1 MNNIQN
7 LILDSHDLT
16 NVKLEK
22 LLSAACPKNI
32 DFADIYFQY
41 INSES
46 WVLEDGI
53 VKSGSSNIDSG
64 VGIRSVSGD
73 KSGFAYSNDF
83 NFDNL
88 ITAANMSKC
97 IVQHGQSRTIKI
109 GEEKKIKRL
118 YESVSPLDYGKDET
132 KVLFLKNIDKYIR
145 DKDSRVDQVIV
156 NLVGVYDSV
165 LVLNTDGVNVFD
177 DRPLVRFSVMVI
189 LKVGERR
196 ESGSAGGGG
205 RYSYDQVI
213 DSKFGYN
220 FADEAL
226 RQASV
231 NLKAIDAKAGA
242 MTVVLGPGWPGVLL
256 HEAIGHGLEG
266 DFNRKKTSAFS
277 DLIGEKVASD
287 QCTIVDDGT
296 ISKRRGSLSVDD
308 EGCETK
314 CNTLIENGILKGY
327 MQDKMNSKLMKTSPT
342 GNGRRE
348 SYSCLPMP
356 RMTNTFML
364 PGNYESN
371 EIIESVQD
379 GIYAVNFSGGQV
391 DITNGQFVFTASE
404 AYLIEKGKI
413 TSPIKGMT
421 LIGNGPEVLKKVS
434 MVGNDL
440 KLDDGVGTCGKE
452 GQSVPVGV
460 GQPTLK
466 IDEITVGGT
475 QV

>member
-1 MNNIQN
+1 MNYIKDHIINN
-7 LILDSHDLT
+7 YDLSDH
-16 NVKLEK
+16 KLEK
-22 LLSAACPKNI
+22 VLSAACPANI
-32 DFADIYFQY
+32 DFADLYFQHT
-41 INSES
+41 SAES
-46 WVLEDGI
+46 WQLEDGI
-53 VKSGSSNIDSG
+53 VKNGSSSIDSG

-73 KSGFAYSNDF
+73 KTGFSYSN
-83 NFDNL
+83 NFQYENL
-88 ITAANMSKC
+88 VSAANTSKC
-97 IVQHGQSRTIKI
+97 IVKSGQDKIIKI
-109 GEEKKIKRL
+109 GEEKTIKKL
-118 YESVSPLDYGKDET
+118 YDPISPLSYKQDDI
-132 KVLFLKNIDKYIR
+132 KVQFLKDIDKYIR
-145 DKDSRVDQVIV
+145 DKDARVEQVIV
-156 NLVGVYDSV
+156 SLAGVYDSI
-165 LVLNTDGVNVFD
+165 LIINTDDIKAYD

-189 LKVGERR
+189 LKVGDRR
-196 ESGSAGGGG
+196 ERGSASGGG
-205 RYSYDQVI
+205 RYSYDEI
-213 DSKFGYN
+213 IGKKFGFE

-226 RQASV
+226 RQANV
-231 NLKAIDAKAGA
+231 NLEAVEGKAGA

-277 DLIGEKVASD
+277 DLIGKPVAST

-308 EGCETK
+308 EGCETQ
-314 CNTLIENGILKGY
+314 CNTLIEDGILKGY
-327 MQDKMNSKLMKTSPT
+327 MQDKINSKLMNVNPT

-348 SYSCLPMP
+348 SYACLPMP

-364 PGNYESN
+364 PGEYDPR
-371 EIIESVQD
+371 EIIESVDD

-404 AYLIEKGKI
+404 AYAIKKGKI
-413 TSPIKGMT
+413 QESIKGMT

-440 KLDDGVGTCGKE
+440 KLDDGVGTCGKD

>member
-97 IVQHGQSRTIKI
+97 IVEHGQSRTVKI

-165 LVLNTDGVNVFD
+165 FVLNTDGVNVFD

>member
-165 LVLNTDGVNVFD
+165 FVLNTDGVNVFD

>member
-97 IVQHGQSRTIKI
+97 IVEHGQSRTIKI

-165 LVLNTDGVNVFD
+165 FVLNTDGINVFD

>member
-46 WVLEDGI
+46 WVLDDGI

-97 IVQHGQSRTIKI
+97 IVEHGQSRTIKI

-165 LVLNTDGVNVFD
+165 FVLNTDGVNVFD

-213 DSKFGYN
+213 DSTFGYN

>member
-97 IVQHGQSRTIKI
+97 IVEHGQSKTIKI

>member
-97 IVQHGQSRTIKI
+97 IVEHGQSRTIKI

-165 LVLNTDGVNVFD
+165 FVLNTDGVNVFD

-277 DLIGEKVASD
+277 DLIGEKVASN

-364 PGNYESN
+364 PGNYESH

>member
-1 MNNIQN
+1 MNNIQS
-7 LILDSHDLT
+7 LILDKHDLT
-16 NVKLEK
+16 DIKLEK
-22 LLSAACPKNI
+22 LLSMACPRNI

-46 WVLEDGI
+46 WQLEDGI

-64 VGIRSVSGD
+64 VGIRSVSHD

-83 NFDNL
+83 DFNNL

-97 IVQHGQSRTIKI
+97 IVDHGQNTKIKI
-109 GEEKKIKRL
+109 GNEKKIKRL
-118 YESVSPLDYGKDET
+118 YDSTSPLNYGKDET
-132 KVLFLKNIDKYIR
+132 KVMFLKNIDKYIR
-145 DKDSRVDQVIV
+145 DKDPRVDQVIV
-156 NLVGVYDSV
+156 SIAGVYDSIFI
-165 LVLNTDGVNVFD
+165 LNTDGVKVFD

-205 RYSYDQVI
+205 RYSYDQII
-213 DSKFGYN
+213 DTKLGYN

-226 RQASV
+226 RQANV
-231 NLKAIDAKAGA
+231 NLEAIDAKAGA

-277 DLIGEKVASD
+277 DLIGEKVASN

-308 EGCETK
+308 EGCETR
-314 CNTLIENGILKGY
+314 CNTLIENGVLKGY
-327 MQDKMNSKLMKTSPT
+327 MQDKINAKLMKTAPT

-364 PGNYESN
+364 PGNYDSK
-371 EIIESVQD
+371 EIIQSVQN

-440 KLDDGVGTCGKE
+440 KLDDGVGTCGKD

>member
-32 DFADIYFQY
+32 DFADIYIQY

-97 IVQHGQSRTIKI
+97 IVEHGQSKTIKI

-165 LVLNTDGVNVFD
+165 FVLNTDGVNIFD

-327 MQDKMNSKLMKTSPT
+327 MQDKMNSRLMKTSPT

>member
-1 MNNIQN
+1 MNYIQN
-7 LILDSHDLT
+7 LILDNHDLT
-16 NVKLEK
+16 NEKLENI
-22 LLSAACPKNI
+22 LSAASPKNI
-32 DFADIYFQY
+32 DFADLYFQY
-41 INSES
+41 TNSEG
-46 WVLEDGI
+46 WQLEDGI

-64 VGIRSVSGD
+64 VGIRSVAGD
-73 KSGFAYSNDF
+73 KSGFAYSNNF
-83 NFDNL
+83 NYENL
-88 ITAANMSKC
+88 ISAAKTSKC
-97 IVQHGQSRTIKI
+97 IVKSGQSREIQLGNSQNIRK
-109 GEEKKIKRL
+109 L
-118 YESVSPLDYGKDET
+118 YNSVSPLDFKTDDI
-132 KVLFLKNIDKYIR
+132 KVKFLKDIDKYVR
-145 DKDSRVDQVIV
+145 DKDDRVEQVIV
-156 NLVGVYDSV
+156 SLAGTYDSI
-165 LVLNTDGVNVFD
+165 LILNTDGIKAFD
-177 DRPLVRFSVMVI
+177 DRPLVRFSIMVI
-189 LKVGERR
+189 LKVGDRR
-196 ESGSAGGGG
+196 ERGSSGGGG
-205 RYSYDQVI
+205 RYSYDEII
-213 DSKFGYN
+213 DTKFAYE
-220 FADEAL
+220 FADEAI
-226 RQASV
+226 RQAAV
-231 NLKAIDAKAGA
+231 NLQAEDGKAGS

-277 DLIGEKVASD
+277 DLIGKQVASS

-327 MQDKMNSKLMKTSPT
+327 MQDKINAKLMNVSPT

-364 PGNYESN
+364 PGEFNPN
-371 EIIESVQD
+371 EIIESVKD

-404 AYLIEKGKI
+404 AYLIENGKV
-413 TSPIKGMT
+413 TKPIKGMT

-440 KLDDGVGTCGKE
+440 KLDDGVGTCGKD

>member
-1 MNNIQN
+1 
-7 LILDSHDLT
+7 LT

-97 IVQHGQSRTIKI
+97 IVEHGQSKTIKI

-165 LVLNTDGVNVFD
+165 FVLNTDGVNIFD

-327 MQDKMNSKLMKTSPT
+327 MQDKMNSRLMKTSPT

>member
-97 IVQHGQSRTIKI
+97 IVEHGQSRTIKI

-165 LVLNTDGVNVFD
+165 FVLNTDGVNVFD

>member
-1 MNNIQN
+1 MNNIQS
-7 LILDSHDLT
+7 LILDKHDLT
-16 NVKLEK
+16 DIKLEK
-22 LLSAACPKNI
+22 LLSMACPRNI

-46 WVLEDGI
+46 WQLEDGI

-64 VGIRSVSGD
+64 VGIRSVSHD

-83 NFDNL
+83 DFNNL

-97 IVQHGQSRTIKI
+97 IVDHGQNTKIKI
-109 GEEKKIKRL
+109 GNEKKIKRL
-118 YESVSPLDYGKDET
+118 YDSTSPLSYGKDET
-132 KVLFLKNIDKYIR
+132 KVMFLKNIDKYIR
-145 DKDSRVDQVIV
+145 DKDPRVDQVIV
-156 NLVGVYDSV
+156 SIAGVYDSIFI
-165 LVLNTDGVNVFD
+165 LNTDGVKVFD

-205 RYSYDQVI
+205 RYSYDQII
-213 DSKFGYN
+213 DTKLGYN

-226 RQASV
+226 RQANV
-231 NLKAIDAKAGA
+231 NLEAIDAKAGA

-256 HEAIGHGLEG
+256 HAAIGHGLEG

-277 DLIGEKVASD
+277 DLIGEKVASN

-314 CNTLIENGILKGY
+314 CNTLIENGVLKGY
-327 MQDKMNSKLMKTSPT
+327 MQDKINAKLMKTAPT

-364 PGNYESN
+364 PGNYDSK
-371 EIIESVQD
+371 EIIQSVQN

-440 KLDDGVGTCGKE
+440 KLDDGVGTCGKD

>member
-1 MNNIQN
+1 
-7 LILDSHDLT
+7 
-16 NVKLEK
+16 
-22 LLSAACPKNI
+22 
-32 DFADIYFQY
+32 
-41 INSES
+41 
-46 WVLEDGI
+46 
-53 VKSGSSNIDSG
+53 
-64 VGIRSVSGD
+64 
-73 KSGFAYSNDF
+73 
-83 NFDNL
+83 
-88 ITAANMSKC
+88 MSKC
-97 IVQHGQSRTIKI
+97 IVEHGQSRTIKI

-165 LVLNTDGVNVFD
+165 FVLNTDGVNVFD

-277 DLIGEKVASD
+277 DLIGEKVASN

>member
-97 IVQHGQSRTIKI
+97 IVEHGQSRTIKI

-165 LVLNTDGVNVFD
+165 FVLNTDGVNVFD

-327 MQDKMNSKLMKTSPT
+327 MQDKMNSKLMKTCPT

>member
-16 NVKLEK
+16 NAKLEK
-22 LLSAACPKNI
+22 LLSVACPKNI

-97 IVQHGQSRTIKI
+97 IVEHGQSRTIKI

-165 LVLNTDGVNVFD
+165 FVLNTDGVNVFD

>member
-1 MNNIQN
+1 MNYIKDHIINN
-7 LILDSHDLT
+7 YDLSDH
-16 NVKLEK
+16 KLAK
-22 LLSAACPKNI
+22 VLSAACPANI
-32 DFADIYFQY
+32 DFADLYFQHT
-41 INSES
+41 SAES
-46 WVLEDGI
+46 WQLEDGI
-53 VKSGSSNIDSG
+53 VKNGSSSIDSG

-73 KSGFAYSNDF
+73 KTGFSYSN
-83 NFDNL
+83 NFQYENL
-88 ITAANMSKC
+88 VSAANTSKC
-97 IVQHGQSRTIKI
+97 IVKSGQDKIIKI
-109 GEEKKIKRL
+109 GEEKTIKKL
-118 YESVSPLDYGKDET
+118 YDPISPLSYKQDDV
-132 KVLFLKNIDKYIR
+132 KVQFLKDIDKYIR
-145 DKDSRVDQVIV
+145 DKDARVEQVIV
-156 NLVGVYDSV
+156 SLAGVYDSI
-165 LVLNTDGVNVFD
+165 LIINTDDIKAYD

-189 LKVGERR
+189 LKVGDRR
-196 ESGSAGGGG
+196 ERGSAGGGG
-205 RYSYDQVI
+205 RYSDDEI
-213 DSKFGYN
+213 IGKKFGFE

-226 RQASV
+226 RQANV
-231 NLKAIDAKAGA
+231 NLEAVEGKAGA

-277 DLIGEKVASD
+277 DLIGKPVAST

-308 EGCETK
+308 EGCETQY
-314 CNTLIENGILKGY
+314 NTLIEDGILKGY
-327 MQDKMNSKLMKTSPT
+327 MQDKINSKLMNVNPT

-348 SYSCLPMP
+348 SYACLPMP

-364 PGNYESN
+364 PGEYDPR
-371 EIIESVQD
+371 EIIESVDD

-404 AYLIEKGKI
+404 AYAIKKGKI
-413 TSPIKGMT
+413 QESIKGMT

-440 KLDDGVGTCGKE
+440 KLDDGVGTCGKD

-460 GQPTLK
+460 GQPTVK

>member
-1 MNNIQN
+1 MNFIKDH
-7 LILDSHDLT
+7 IISSYDLSDG
-16 NVKLEK
+16 KLENV
-22 LLSAACPKNI
+22 LSAACPTNI
-32 DFADIYFQY
+32 DFADLYFQY
-41 INSES
+41 TNSES
-46 WVLEDGI
+46 WQLEDGI
-53 VKSGSSNIDSG
+53 VKNGSSNIDSG

-73 KSGFAYSNDF
+73 KTGFSYSN
-83 NFDNL
+83 NFQYENL
-88 ITAANMSKC
+88 LSAANTSKC
-97 IVQHGQSRTIKI
+97 IVNSGQDKEIKI
-109 GEEKKIKRL
+109 GTEKEIRRL
-118 YESVSPLDYGKDET
+118 YEPISPLSYKEDNA
-132 KVLFLKNIDKYIR
+132 KVEFLKDIDKYVR
-145 DKDSRVDQVIV
+145 SKDNRVDQVIV
-156 NLVGVYDSV
+156 SLAGVYDSI
-165 LVLNTDGVNVFD
+165 LILNTDGIKAFD

-189 LKVGERR
+189 LKVGDRR
-196 ESGSAGGGG
+196 ERGSAGGGG
-205 RYSYDQVI
+205 RYTYAEI
-213 DSKFGYN
+213 IGKKFGYE

-226 RQASV
+226 RQAAV
-231 NLKAIDAKAGA
+231 NLEAVDGKAGA

-277 DLIGEKVASD
+277 DLIGKQVASN

-296 ISKRRGSLSVDD
+296 ISKRRGSLSIDD

-327 MQDKMNSKLMKTSPT
+327 MQDKINSKLMNVDPT

-348 SYSCLPMP
+348 SYACLPMP

-364 PGNYESN
+364 PGEYNPK

-404 AYLIEKGKI
+404 AYTIKKGKI
-413 TSPIKGMT
+413 QEPIKGMT

-440 KLDDGVGTCGKE
+440 KLDDGVGTCGKD

>member
-97 IVQHGQSRTIKI
+97 IVEHGQSRTIKI

-165 LVLNTDGVNVFD
+165 FVLNTDGVNVFD

-189 LKVGERR
+189 LKVG
-196 ESGSAGGGG
+196 
-205 RYSYDQVI
+205 
-213 DSKFGYN
+213 
-220 FADEAL
+220 
-226 RQASV
+226 
-231 NLKAIDAKAGA
+231 
-242 MTVVLGPGWPGVLL
+242 
-256 HEAIGHGLEG
+256 
-266 DFNRKKTSAFS
+266 
-277 DLIGEKVASD
+277 
-287 QCTIVDDGT
+287 C
-296 ISKRRGSLSVDD
+296 
-308 EGCETK
+308 
-314 CNTLIENGILKGY
+314 
-327 MQDKMNSKLMKTSPT
+327 
-342 GNGRRE
+342 
-348 SYSCLPMP
+348 
-356 RMTNTFML
+356 
-364 PGNYESN
+364 
-371 EIIESVQD
+371 
-379 GIYAVNFSGGQV
+379 
-391 DITNGQFVFTASE
+391 FV
-404 AYLIEKGKI
+404 
-413 TSPIKGMT
+413 
-421 LIGNGPEVLKKVS
+421 
-434 MVGNDL
+434 
-440 KLDDGVGTCGKE
+440 
-452 GQSVPVGV
+452 
-460 GQPTLK
+460 
-466 IDEITVGGT
+466 
-475 QV
+475 

>member
-1 MNNIQN
+1 MNNIQKLVLDN
-7 LILDSHDLT
+7 YDLSDDKLI
-16 NVKLEK
+16 NV
-22 LLSAACPKNI
+22 LSIACNKNI

-97 IVQHGQSRTIKI
+97 IVEHGQSRTIKI

-165 LVLNTDGVNVFD
+165 FVLNTDGVNVFD

>member
-97 IVQHGQSRTIKI
+97 IVEHGQSKTIKI

-165 LVLNTDGVNVFD
+165 FVLNTDGVNIFD

-327 MQDKMNSKLMKTSPT
+327 MQDKMNSRLMKTSPT

-466 IDEITVGGT
+466 IDEIMVGGT